1 MRLFNVVIDLLELCM
16 YHLFQILKAF
26 VQSFLFQILKAF
38 VQSLN
43 KPKGDS
49 TNYSTLPKE

>member
-1 MRLFNVVIDLLELCM
+1 M
-16 YHLFQILKAF
+16 YH
-26 VQSFLFQILKAF
+26 LFQILKAF

-49 TNYSTLPKE
+49 TNYSILPKEQLDFTGEPQLLRPFQHS

>member
-26 VQSFLFQILKAF
+26 VQS
-38 VQSLN
+38 LN